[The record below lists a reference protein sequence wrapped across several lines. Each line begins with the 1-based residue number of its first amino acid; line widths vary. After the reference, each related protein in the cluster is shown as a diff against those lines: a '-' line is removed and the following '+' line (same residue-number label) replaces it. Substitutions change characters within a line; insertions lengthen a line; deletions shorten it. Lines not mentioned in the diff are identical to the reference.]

1 MVSAVVHPAS
11 TDIEATSND
20 IDAVNVLKA
29 NAQQAA
35 KDLYQESEFDITK
48 ARRLSACSTMLVTE
62 SGISML
68 SSTSY
73 KRWPSSEGP

>member
-35 KDLYQESEFDITK
+35 KDLYQENFYAQQHILQTVAFK
-48 ARRLSACSTMLVTE
+48 
-62 SGISML
+62 
-68 SSTSY
+68 
-73 KRWPSSEGP
+73 